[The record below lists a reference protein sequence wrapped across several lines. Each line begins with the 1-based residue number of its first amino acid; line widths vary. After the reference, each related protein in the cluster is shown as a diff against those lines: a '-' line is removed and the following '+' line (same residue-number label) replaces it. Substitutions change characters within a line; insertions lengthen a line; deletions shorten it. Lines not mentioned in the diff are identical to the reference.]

1 MITPGEALRIKF
13 KVNMDKFSSP
23 IELDIQVN
31 KLIPYLQKRYHVH
44 GECEVFFNFTT
55 KEDCE
60 PDVMAT
66 FIFYEGLRVVQD
78 GEMVKC

>member
-1 MITPGEALRIKF
+1 MITPGEALRKKF
-13 KVNMDKFSSP
+13 KINMDKFSNP
-23 IELDIQVN
+23 IELDIQIN

-55 KEDCE
+55 KEYPKTNAE
-60 PDVMAT
+60 AI